1 MRLLHELDPA
11 SVPASRLSPSGLESA
26 AEGMRVLSAIARAA
40 GEGAGRHAFRV
51 AMLAAL
57 RPAIPFDFAFVA
69 SPPRPRTVVAS
80 LGAPPP
86 LARLLSRHARAA
98 WAELMDL
105 RRRAPGGPV
114 QLSAAVT
121 ETPLLRLLGL
131 HRPVSTLGIGWT
143 ADEAAAVVLA
153 REGEPGFRRPEL
165 ELLRLALPVFA
176 LADAHAADLA
186 DSVGTA
192 LSPRE
197 QEIFE
202 YLQRGYSN
210 RQIALVLGTSP
221 LTVRN
226 QLCRLFRKAGVASR
240 AELVGLA
247 ASPWVNRERPA

>member
-1 MRLLHELDPA
+1 
-11 SVPASRLSPSGLESA
+11 V
-26 AEGMRVLSAIARAA
+26 
-40 GEGAGRHAFRV
+40 
-51 AMLAAL
+51 LAAIQ
-57 RPAIPFDFAFVA
+57 PAIPFAFGFIA
-69 SPPRPRTVVAS
+69 SPPGPRALIAS
-80 LGAPPP
+80 FGASPP
-86 LARLLSRHARAA
+86 LARLLNRHARSA
-98 WAELMDL
+98 WAELVDL
-105 RRRAPGGPV
+105 QRRSPEGPL
-114 QLSAAVT
+114 QLSPPLT
-121 ETPLLRLLGL
+121 HTPLLPLLPLTPLLRLLGV

-143 ADEAAAVVLA
+143 AEGTAAVVLA

-165 ELLRLALPVFA
+165 ELLRLGLPVFA

-186 DSVGTA
+186 DSVGAA

-247 ASPWVNRERPA
+247 ASPWVNRERPAQAVRAPRVASAPSP